1 MWVLVQYEYEKF
13 FKRRWMASTMCIVWK
28 SQGINISQK
37 KWDERLVFYKNVYGT
52 VIKSILTDIDENEKK
67 LSMVMDLL
75 TAFFHS
81 QNGCCFM
88 TPTKWLCSYS
98 VVISLKI
105 CFNLRKCLV
114 SFPFCKIFLVC
125 VKVLYEL

>member
-28 SQGINISQK
+28 SQRINISQK

-75 TAFFHS
+75 TAFFP
-81 QNGCCFM
+81 F
-88 TPTKWLCSYS
+88 TKRLSFHDTYQVVVFLFCSYF
-98 VVISLKI
+98 IKDM
-105 CFNLRKCLV
+105 F
-114 SFPFCKIFLVC
+114 
-125 VKVLYEL
+125 